1 MPRIPEHSAHEPPRT
16 LEPGSVTDCKQQ
28 PLTGRDSMARRGP
41 LIVERVVDRLSGAS
55 CAFCAFR
62 AFGCAFSAGS
72 ALRAGRRGHG
82 KEKVYG
88 SIP

>member
-1 MPRIPEHSAHEPPRT
+1 
-16 LEPGSVTDCKQQ
+16 
-28 PLTGRDSMARRGP
+28 MARRGP